1 MILKLTQPTF
11 PSAFVLTAVL
21 VLGFPSPK
29 GVQAA
34 EIELAGGVFVDVTS
48 LRKKDL
54 PRGFPFQVFQ
64 EGFAILAVAVRND
77 SSASFHI
84 DPEVME
90 AKNHKKKRIKRA
102 RSTDI
107 TPKIMKYY
115 RAGQMSTHGG
125 IYSWGRPPQ
134 DPRYGGQNPRQGG
147 LTHGTERSVD
157 LGRDSQP
164 GVVSAGAAQKVRALL
179 KDYEI
184 QPHTIPAGESVEGF
198 FYLKS
203 KKSGRKLSGQLLLSD
218 GNEAS
223 VRF

>member
-1 MILKLTQPTF
+1 MILKLTQPVF

-21 VLGFPSPK
+21 VLGLPSPR
-29 GVQAA
+29 VVRAA
-34 EIELAGGVFVDVTS
+34 EIELASGVFVEVTS

-54 PRGFPFQVFQ
+54 PRGFPFQVLQ
-64 EGFAILAVAVRND
+64 EGFAILGVVVRND

-107 TPKIMKYY
+107 TPKIMKYH
-115 RAGQMSTHGG
+115 RTGQLSTQGG
-125 IYSWGRPPQ
+125 IYSQGRSPQ
-134 DPRYGGQNPRQGG
+134 DPRYGRGTR
-147 LTHGTERSVD
+147 GTEHSVD

-164 GVVSAGAAQKVRALL
+164 GVVVVGAAQKVRALL
-179 KDYEI
+179 EEYEI

-198 FYLKS
+198 FYLRS

-218 GNEAS
+218 GNKAS
-223 VRF
+223 APF